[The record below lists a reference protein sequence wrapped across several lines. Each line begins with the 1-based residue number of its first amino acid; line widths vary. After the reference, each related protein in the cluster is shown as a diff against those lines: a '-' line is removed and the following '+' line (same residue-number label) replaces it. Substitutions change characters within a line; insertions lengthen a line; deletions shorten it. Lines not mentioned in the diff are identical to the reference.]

1 MELYQYIIIMVVLL
15 IIALAIVKMN
25 KKNIK
30 LEFNKLVDLLGGKD
44 NILDT
49 EVEMSRFKVTLK
61 DITKANKEGILKL
74 GAKGVV
80 EIDDQLKIILGSDA
94 KKLKKYIDN
103 NDLENVKLLG
113 YQENP
118 YKYIKKADIFV
129 CSSRAEGFSTVVS
142 EAVILGK
149 TIVTTEC
156 SGMREI
162 LGKNAEYGIIC
173 KNEEKDLYENLKRV
187 LENKKIF
194 EYYQNKIKER
204 KNFFD
209 MKNNIEK
216 IEKIFQGDKNE

>member
-44 NILDT
+44 NTLDT

-94 KKLKKYIDN
+94 KKLKKYID
-103 NDLENVKLLG
+103 E
-113 YQENP
+113 
-118 YKYIKKADIFV
+118 
-129 CSSRAEGFSTVVS
+129 
-142 EAVILGK
+142 
-149 TIVTTEC
+149 
-156 SGMREI
+156 
-162 LGKNAEYGIIC
+162 
-173 KNEEKDLYENLKRV
+173 LK
-187 LENKKIF
+187 
-194 EYYQNKIKER
+194 
-204 KNFFD
+204 
-209 MKNNIEK
+209 
-216 IEKIFQGDKNE
+216 